1 MQPKR
6 PIYRLMYDLINHIS
20 TMFQG
25 IDGETAKDFCWIHG
39 SAYIPPEYQQHMR
52 CIADHTGVERKEDA
66 PARTHTLCSH

>member
-1 MQPKR
+1 MF
-6 PIYRLMYDLINHIS
+6 S
-20 TMFQG
+20 VFQG

-66 PARTHTLCSH
+66 PARIIIVRIDVLLELAQVMAKLT